1 MDNMKNGGH
10 AGTAEAENAET
21 MDLLTGMLD
30 AATHCGDNDGDG
42 QGAGKNCRNRRHS
55 GREYAKITAKPTRC
69 CGCKTGKGDSI
80 SPLFVTTSRTAGTA
94 SDTPIIRFNTRI
106 ASHQIN

>member
-30 AATHCGDNDGDG
+30 AATHCGDNDKEPAQAVEETPGEES
-42 QGAGKNCRNRRHS
+42 APGK
-55 GREYAKITAKPTRC
+55 
-69 CGCKTGKGDSI
+69 
-80 SPLFVTTSRTAGTA
+80 
-94 SDTPIIRFNTRI
+94 
-106 ASHQIN
+106 

>member
-1 MDNMKNGGH
+1 MDNKKNGGH

-42 QGAGKNCRNRRHS
+42 K
-55 GREYAKITAKPTRC
+55 EPAK
-69 CGCKTGKGDSI
+69 
-80 SPLFVTTSRTAGTA
+80 TAGTA
-94 SDTPIIRFNTRI
+94 DIQDGNM
-106 ASHQIN
+106 QK

>member
-30 AATHCGDNDGDG
+30 AATHCGDNGGDG
-42 QGAGKNCRNRRHS
+42 KEPAKLLEPPTFRTGICKNNRQ
-55 GREYAKITAKPTRC
+55 TNPV
-69 CGCKTGKGDSI
+69 
-80 SPLFVTTSRTAGTA
+80 LWL
-94 SDTPIIRFNTRI
+94 
-106 ASHQIN
+106 

>member
-30 AATHCGDNDGDG
+30 AATRCGGDNSE
-42 QGAGKNCRNRRHS
+42 QTAEKTRAEASAPGK
-55 GREYAKITAKPTRC
+55 
-69 CGCKTGKGDSI
+69 
-80 SPLFVTTSRTAGTA
+80 
-94 SDTPIIRFNTRI
+94 
-106 ASHQIN
+106 